1 MRENKEAREKCKR
14 QMTDTVQDIHTV
26 FNLVEDNKNKVFR
39 CVRSVFVVFCFAY
52 RCVLTLHGEL
62 HMAVGGACSV
72 TGCA

>member
-14 QMTDTVQDIHTV
+14 QMTDMVQDIHIA
-26 FNLVEDNKNKVFR
+26 FNLVEDNKNKVFA
-39 CVRSVFVVFCFAY
+39 C
-52 RCVLTLHGEL
+52 RCVLTLHGEQ